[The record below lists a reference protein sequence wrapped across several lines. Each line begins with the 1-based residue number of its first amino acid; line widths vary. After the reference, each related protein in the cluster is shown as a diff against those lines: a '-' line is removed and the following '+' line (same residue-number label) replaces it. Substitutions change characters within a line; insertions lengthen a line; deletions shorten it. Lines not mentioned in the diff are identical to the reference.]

1 MTQHTWLND
10 PYLALGAQVRLRR
23 NVDGLPFGPRL
34 QEAQALG
41 LLHRAEDA
49 SKRASGAEMVLV
61 PLQDLSPDCRQALVA
76 QGLISRDMEGK
87 KPLRPDL
94 GPGQRAGAFGQW
106 GGAPDHPGPGK
117 SP

>member
-23 NVDGLPFGPRL
+23 NVDDLPFGPRL

-76 QGLISRDMEGK
+76 QGLISRDMERKNPCG
-87 KPLRPDL
+87 LI
-94 GPGQRAGAFGQW
+94 W
-106 GGAPDHPGPGK
+106 GRDKGL
-117 SP
+117 

>member
-41 LLHRAEDA
+41 LD
-49 SKRASGAEMVLV
+49 GQVLLPIDQKLQPFV
-61 PLQDLSPDCRQALVA
+61 P
-76 QGLISRDMEGK
+76 
-87 KPLRPDL
+87 
-94 GPGQRAGAFGQW
+94 
-106 GGAPDHPGPGK
+106 APDQAAGVFPFHIPGNQPLSHQSLAAIGRK
-117 SP
+117 ILQRHQNHFCARCPL